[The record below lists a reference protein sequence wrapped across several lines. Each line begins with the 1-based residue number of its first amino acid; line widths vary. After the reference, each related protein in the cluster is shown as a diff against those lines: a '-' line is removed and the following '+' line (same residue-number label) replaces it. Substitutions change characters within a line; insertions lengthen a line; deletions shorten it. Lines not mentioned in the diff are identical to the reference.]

1 MDCWWIPIMER
12 YEGFSGTIAYFPF
25 SFFFLIFN
33 FLYKRKTFIAGK
45 TN

>member
-12 YEGFSGTIAYFPF
+12 YEGFSGKRAYFPF
-25 SFFFLIFN
+25 SIF
-33 FLYKRKTFIAGK
+33 FLYKRKMFIAGK